1 MTISELAASFGYECV
16 QDQFADATA
25 ESGYTSDLMSD
36 VMANGTGK
44 SVLITIQAHK
54 NAVAVSSMADIS
66 ALIICNNRPIPDDM
80 IEAARSQEIGV
91 FLTGKDQ
98 FTVSGE
104 IYTALGFAADG
115 GAHSP
120 GDQGRAPG
128 P

>member
-1 MTISELAASFGYECV
+1 MIISELAASFGYECL
-16 QDQFADATA
+16 QDQFADTTA

-54 NAVAVSSMADIS
+54 NAVAVCAMADIS
-66 ALIICNNRPIPDDM
+66 ALIICNNRPIPADM
-80 IEAARSQEIGV
+80 LEAARTQEIGV

-104 IYTALGFAADG
+104 VYGALGL
-115 GAHSP
+115 
-120 GDQGRAPG
+120 APG
-128 P
+128 S